1 MSAGGDPV
9 RVPRGSFGGS
19 PGSGPGDGPGGGPG
33 DSPGGSPGSAPGHAL
48 GRHLA
53 LIVWALLALTAAVIA
68 ARAHYTADLSAFLPS
83 KPTAEQAV
91 LLDQLRSGAASRA
104 VLIGIEGGTPTQRRA
119 ASTGLAAALRTSGA
133 FDAVHNGD
141 RTGLADTGR
150 FIFAHRYLL
159 SPAVDARHFS
169 IAGLREAIDDTVSQ
183 LGSPTGALIEPVIGR
198 DPTGESL
205 RLAEMLLPTNAPRS
219 DGRVWISRNAARA
232 VLIATTHAAGADLDG
247 QQQALQTVHTDFAP
261 FAAEG
266 LRLRVSGAGSFA
278 VEARSRIKADVERLA
293 IAGGVAVA
301 GGLLLAFGGSV
312 RTLATAAL
320 PVISGVLAGI
330 AAVSLAFG
338 NVHGVTLGFGTTLLG
353 EAVDYAIYYL
363 IQARPAPGQAA
374 GSGARHWLIGNW
386 PTVRLGLWTSVC
398 GFAALLFSG
407 FPGLAQLGVF
417 SIAGLTAA
425 GLTTRTVLTAVSPDG
440 APGMGLR
447 RPLGRATGACFA
459 VLPRWRWPLGLVALG
474 AIVVLAVR
482 PSPWHGDLA
491 SLSPVGALQL
501 KLDAELRADLGA
513 SDAGTLVA
521 VSASDEEAAL
531 VGAEA
536 AASRLDRLVD
546 DGVIA
551 GYESPTRFLPSR
563 ATQTRRLNALPDAE
577 TLQARLAEATAGGA
591 LPAARLGT
599 FVTDVQAARVQP
611 LLTRESLAGTPL
623 QSAVDALLLPGSL
636 GDTGNMSN
644 TGHTG
649 DAGQAGQAEQAGQ
662 AGQAG
667 QAKHAGRSGGASPS
681 SHPDDADHPGNEH
694 TSSQA
699 ARPWRALLSLQPG
712 ARPIDTARLRAALAG
727 LPGTRVVAIGPEL
740 AALYAR
746 YLHEAVLQALL
757 GAVAVCMLLA
767 LHLRSLRR
775 LWRIARPVSA
785 AVLVVLAG
793 FCLAGPA
800 LGILHLVGFLLTV
813 AIGSNYALFFDQI
826 RHRQDNAPP
835 GASTAIDPETLA
847 SLALANLTA
856 VISFGLLASSSIPA
870 LYAVGQVVG
879 PGILLAMVFSAAF
892 IPARGG

>member
-1 MSAGGDPV
+1 MSAGGGPI
-9 RVPRGSFGGS
+9 RVPRGSLGGSSGGS
-19 PGSGPGDGPGGGPG
+19 PGSSPGGGPARGPG

-83 KPTAEQAV
+83 KPSAEQAV
-91 LLDQLRSGAASRA
+91 LLDQLRSGAASRT
-104 VLIGIEGGTPTQRRA
+104 VLIGIEGGTPAQRRA
-119 ASTGLAAALRTSGA
+119 ASIGLAAALRSSGA

-159 SPAVDARHFS
+159 SPAVDVRHFS

-219 DGRVWISRNAARA
+219 DGRVWISRDAARA

-247 QQQALQTVHTDFAP
+247 QQQALQTVRTDFAP
-261 FAAEG
+261 FAAQG

-278 VEARSRIKADVERLA
+278 VDARSRIKADVERLA

-363 IQARPAPGQAA
+363 IQARPTPGQAA

-425 GLTTRTVLTAVSPDG
+425 ALTTRTVLTAVSPDG

-459 VLPRWRWPLGLVALG
+459 VLPRWRWPLGLVVLG

-491 SLSPVGALQL
+491 SLSPVGASQL

-513 SDAGTLVA
+513 SDTGLLVA
-521 VSASDEEAAL
+521 VSAGNEEAAL

-536 AASRLDRLVD
+536 AAARLDRLVD

-563 ATQTRRLNALPDAE
+563 ATQTRRSKALPDAP

-591 LPAARLGT
+591 LPAARLGA
-599 FVTDVQAARVQP
+599 FVADVQAARTQP

-623 QSAVDALLLPGSL
+623 QSAVDALLLPD
-636 GDTGNMSN
+636 DT
-644 TGHTG
+644 
-649 DAGQAGQAEQAGQ
+649 DA
-662 AGQAG
+662 
-667 QAKHAGRSGGASPS
+667 PS
-681 SHPDDADHPGNEH
+681 R
-694 TSSQA
+694 T

-712 ARPIDTARLRAALAG
+712 ARPIDTARLRTPLAG

-757 GAVAVCMLLA
+757 GAAAVCMLLA

-793 FCLAGPA
+793 FSLAGTA

-879 PGILLAMVFSAAF
+879 PGIFLAMVFSAAF